1 VLVGTDWDTV
11 GTCWNSTGFDALRW
25 LFPLPGPRQR
35 AVREDLVTGGSWSP
49 NRQSAIAL
57 KPSGSS
63 ASAAAF
69 SQMLPVARRRTPLHA
84 RYLCPRGHA
93 DPNMSPC
100 HAGGLEPSS
109 TSCKTS
115 RCVFHF
121 VDYIFPSHTISF
133 NTQQAVTNWQRRV
146 HIHARRVY
154 ELHSPLHLHI
164 EVARVRVTME
174 ETQCNAPLVTC
185 RLGAASGCAVK
196 CQSSS
201 TVDFGRLCE
210 LRRTFVGVPF
220 PQAQAQAQAQSSTAD
235 GT

>member
-1 VLVGTDWDTV
+1 
-11 GTCWNSTGFDALRW
+11 
-25 LFPLPGPRQR
+25 
-35 AVREDLVTGGSWSP
+35 
-49 NRQSAIAL
+49 
-57 KPSGSS
+57 
-63 ASAAAF
+63 
-69 SQMLPVARRRTPLHA
+69 MLPVARRRTPLHA

-210 LRRTFVGVPF
+210 LRRTFVGGPF
-220 PQAQAQAQAQSSTAD
+220 RKRKRNRQPQTGRESDVRSLSLYCEPWPMGLHCSMGKRNTDRISVSAPNTLECPSRSLVALFQLK
-235 GT
+235 